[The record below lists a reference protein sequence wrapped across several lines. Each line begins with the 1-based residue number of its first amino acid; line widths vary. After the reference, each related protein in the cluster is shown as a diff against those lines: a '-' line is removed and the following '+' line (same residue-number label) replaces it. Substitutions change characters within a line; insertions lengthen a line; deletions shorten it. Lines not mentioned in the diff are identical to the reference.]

1 MAIRHGNLVRFPR
14 GEHRSLKV
22 QAKDALL
29 AASGASVRF
38 EYPVT
43 GWMNRGDKFL
53 DSHSGR
59 SSKLPGTAPADRPRP
74 LSARAGPA
82 AEGAYPYRAR
92 AMDHQPSPC

>member
-1 MAIRHGNLVRFPR
+1 MAIRHGNLVRIPR

-59 SSKLPGTAPADRPRP
+59 SSKLPGTAPAEPSKATECAGWSGGERRLP
-74 LSARAGPA
+74 LSGEGDGSPA
-82 AEGAYPYRAR
+82 
-92 AMDHQPSPC
+92 